1 MKLKISRTDM
11 WTVTIEDRAGGAA
24 EKLEPL
30 AKAGANFEFVF
41 ARRTPEQPGK
51 GLLVLCTVLCT
62 VKGAKV
68 TRAAA
73 DAGFAKPDNLHAV
86 RIEGADKP
94 GTTAKITGAIAAA
107 GINFRALSAT
117 AMGAKFVSYLAF
129 DTADDAAKAVG
140 VLKKLSRA
148 S

>member
-51 GLLVLCTVLCT
+51 GLLVLCA

-117 AMGAKFVSYLAF
+117 ATGAKFVSYLAL

>member
-11 WTVTIEDRAGGAA
+11 WTATIEDRAGGAA

-51 GLLVLCTVLCT
+51 GLLVLCTV
-62 VKGAKV
+62 KGAKV

-86 RIEGADKP
+86 RIEGANKP

-117 AMGAKFVSYLAF
+117 AMGAKFVSYLAL

-140 VLKKLSRA
+140 VLTKLSRA